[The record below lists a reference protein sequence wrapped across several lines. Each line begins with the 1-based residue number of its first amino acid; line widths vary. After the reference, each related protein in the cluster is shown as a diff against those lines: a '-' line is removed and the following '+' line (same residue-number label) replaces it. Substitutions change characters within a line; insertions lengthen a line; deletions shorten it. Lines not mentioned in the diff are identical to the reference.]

1 MEDLKGKIVI
11 VAGGAGGIGKV
22 ITKKFLSGGSIVA
35 VAGRNEG
42 KFQDLL
48 TEIPKRE
55 NLFFYKMDIT
65 KKVEV
70 DSLIDSVFSRFK
82 KIDILVNST
91 GISYWADF
99 LDITEEHFDETL
111 AVNLKGAFLISQAV
125 AKKMIKAKYGK
136 IINISSTNGIIG
148 EAKQADYNA
157 SKGGLELLTKTMAV
171 ELGPY
176 GINVNNVA
184 PGLTKTPLTID
195 FINNRDFISNYVKNI
210 PLRRYAM
217 PEEIAET
224 VIFLASDKA
233 SYINGATI
241 LVDGGQTCHI

>member
-82 KIDILVNST
+82 KNR
-91 GISYWADF
+91 Y
-99 LDITEEHFDETL
+99 
-111 AVNLKGAFLISQAV
+111 
-125 AKKMIKAKYGK
+125 
-136 IINISSTNGIIG
+136 IG
-148 EAKQADYNA
+148 
-157 SKGGLELLTKTMAV
+157 
-171 ELGPY
+171 
-176 GINVNNVA
+176 
-184 PGLTKTPLTID
+184 
-195 FINNRDFISNYVKNI
+195 
-210 PLRRYAM
+210 
-217 PEEIAET
+217 
-224 VIFLASDKA
+224 
-233 SYINGATI
+233 
-241 LVDGGQTCHI
+241 